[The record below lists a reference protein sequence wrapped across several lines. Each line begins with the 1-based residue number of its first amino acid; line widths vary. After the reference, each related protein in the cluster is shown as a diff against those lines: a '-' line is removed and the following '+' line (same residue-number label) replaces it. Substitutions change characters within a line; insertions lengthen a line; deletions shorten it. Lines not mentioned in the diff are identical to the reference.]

1 MVTKTLYHQVCGM
14 IMAIGL
20 MGIMN
25 CFFPFE
31 QTMGEVLAS
40 AIYIGAAAG
49 LLHYSDY
56 FMEKF
61 GITEG

>member
-1 MVTKTLYHQVCGM
+1 
-14 IMAIGL
+14 MAVGL
-20 MGIMN
+20 MGLMA

-31 QTMGEVLAS
+31 RTMSVVIAS

-56 FMEKF
+56 FIEKF